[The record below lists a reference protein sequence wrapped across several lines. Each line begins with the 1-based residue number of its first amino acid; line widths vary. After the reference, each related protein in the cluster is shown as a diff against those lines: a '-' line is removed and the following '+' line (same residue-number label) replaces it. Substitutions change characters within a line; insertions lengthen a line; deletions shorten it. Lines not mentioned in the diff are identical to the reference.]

1 MEQSISLRL
10 TWRWLHHMHLVV
22 QDEIWHVYKPSSCFW
37 LRRITHLIWN
47 PSHARICPQK
57 SLKLPNLSE
66 VCLHCHEELAL
77 WLVVWCICW
86 GSSDGSQTCRKYC
99 PLGHQKDDGQGTG
112 ITSDATMDIDGPRTW
127 LVRLSHGPLW
137 LQCSDREVFR
147 CASMCCHQAMTISR
161 LPKAD
166 HKPWRSRCMACST
179 TKHLKNLS
187 AAIPPSHHR
196 FNVHRWDTAIQL
208 LLENSARKK
217 SFCIAIMAIESDQC
231 FKGSGA
237 LAFVFTGLL
246 TIKTLIGLGTRTSK
260 KWVFAIGALHCQTPA
275 PSAVHTVTWCRV
287 RVHSTGNDYAK

>member
-1 MEQSISLRL
+1 M
-10 TWRWLHHMHLVV
+10 
-22 QDEIWHVYKPSSCFW
+22 KPFPCS
-37 LRRITHLIWN
+37 
-47 PSHARICPQK
+47 
-57 SLKLPNLSE
+57 NLSPK
-66 VCLHCHEELAL
+66 VLKTSKAVWSVSPLP
-77 WLVVWCICW
+77 WCICW

-187 AAIPPSHHR
+187 AAIPTSHHR

-231 FKGSGA
+231 SKGIGA

-246 TIKTLIGLGTRTSK
+246 LKDSYWLRDKNIQEVSFRNWRT
-260 KWVFAIGALHCQTPA
+260 ALPDTSS
-275 PSAVHTVTWCRV
+275 SAVHTVTWCRV
-287 RVHSTGNDYAK
+287 CVHSTGNEYAK